1 MIRRRRNLR
10 DYVNN
15 ENGERQRDF
24 SKKEIRV
31 YAYYL
36 FHIFEYF
43 KKKLR
48 INGDD
53 GLYHSF
59 IKLLHHLIIRSDVND
74 SVSAYLIQTISK
86 AEEAKKLTPKDSET
100 ERYFY
105 GDNIQIKYKEDN
117 KISSLI
123 YGDSEIDDLYIN
135 IQQSFHLPAIARIHT
150 SQLRKF
156 HINDMIQCLFN
167 QHIIIYRI
175 RQIKGIITI
184 FQILMKILQRTTL
197 FIDFGRKFFR

>member
-86 AEEAKKLTPKDSET
+86 AEEAKKLIPKGRRICFKGKLLPNREFTFS
-100 ERYFY
+100 
-105 GDNIQIKYKEDN
+105 IKKSKY
-117 KISSLI
+117 L
-123 YGDSEIDDLYIN
+123 
-135 IQQSFHLPAIARIHT
+135 
-150 SQLRKF
+150 
-156 HINDMIQCLFN
+156 
-167 QHIIIYRI
+167 
-175 RQIKGIITI
+175 
-184 FQILMKILQRTTL
+184 
-197 FIDFGRKFFR
+197 